1 MSEERELVVVA
12 GVPGSGR
19 SSFAA
24 CYKNSFLKSLPLL
37 ENTDEIS
44 NFLSKGD
51 SFSTIIP
58 LTNTSHQAL
67 LDIAKSLKYKITIF
81 YLFSGKTLSIQRC
94 RFKSLIKGGVF
105 EPDVLEEEYELSHKG
120 LIEAYEKSDL
130 AFLINA
136 QKEFKFISAFDPK
149 ETKKDQFIKTVKDI
163 KKAVDTLR

>member
-1 MSEERELVVVA
+1 MTEERDLVVVA
-12 GVPGSGR
+12 GVQGSGR

-44 NFLSKGD
+44 KYLSKGD

-58 LTNTSHQAL
+58 LTNDSHQAL

-81 YLFSGKTLSIQRC
+81 YLFAGKVLSIQRC

-105 EPDVLEEEYELSHKG
+105 DPLHLEEEYELSHKG
-120 LIEAYEKSDL
+120 LLEAYEKSDL
-130 AFLINA
+130 AFLINS
-136 QKEFKFISAFDPK
+136 QKEFRFISAFDPK
-149 ETKKDQFIKTVKDI
+149 EIKKDQFVKTVKDI
-163 KKAVDTLR
+163 KKAVDSLR